1 MTEASGAG
9 AVAVG
14 LNRGIVSTGD
24 GATIHHRAVHLPGEA
39 VRPPAG
45 VQAPPGLT
53 NLPAPGSAVFVGREE
68 DMARLAATLDDGPA
82 ASAVL
87 HGLGGVGKSTLALQY
102 AHLHR
107 DRYNPIWWIPA
118 ETPDGIVLALADLAA
133 HLNPYGALAAAASS
147 EGAAWATTWLQTHHG
162 WLLVFD
168 NAEAPG
174 DLAPVLGPLGTG
186 RHLITSR
193 RATGWHH
200 LARTQR
206 LDTLDPEIAIDL
218 LMNISGGGHAGDGAW
233 AELAAELGH
242 LPLALEQAASYI
254 QHTALTPA
262 AYLDR
267 LRRFPARMFA
277 AAPDGQQRTVARV
290 WRLSLGAVA
299 ARQPLA
305 LDILR
310 TFAWLAPDDV
320 PRDLAYALADDPL
333 AVDEALAALAA
344 YSLITLTPETFAIHR
359 LVQAV
364 VRADGPP
371 EATAH
376 ARRQA
381 IVLLGAALPGD
392 PLFNAAGRPRW
403 RALLPH
409 VEALLGLLDPA
420 EDGEWTEGILL
431 ATATFLL
438 QEGRPERATEFAER
452 SVTASERLSGP
463 DHPRTLAS
471 RSVLASV
478 YREKG
483 DLAAASPLHV
493 RNLADCERVLGP
505 DHPDTLAA
513 RGNLAYL
520 HGLTGDLARATELH
534 ERNLAAY
541 ERTLGPDHPHT
552 LVCRSNLAS
561 AYRSAGDPAAA
572 LPLHERNLT
581 EYERVFGPDHPET
594 ITARSNLAY
603 ACQLTGDL
611 PRAIRLHEQTLTAR
625 EHLLGPDHPHTTLAR
640 TLLTNARAALRDA

>member
-14 LNRGIVSTGD
+14 VHHGIVSTGD

-39 VRPPAG
+39 VRPPAD
-45 VQAPPGLT
+45 VQAPPGLN
-53 NLPAPGSAVFVGREE
+53 NLPAPGSAVFLGREE

-133 HLNPYGALAAAASS
+133 HLHPYADLASAAST
-147 EGAAWATTWLQTHHG
+147 EGAAWATTWLRSHHG

-168 NAEAPG
+168 NAETPG
-174 DLAPVLGPLGTG
+174 DLAPVIGPLGTG
-186 RHLITSR
+186 RHLVTSR
-193 RATGWHH
+193 RSTGWHH
-200 LARTQR
+200 LARPQR
-206 LDTLDPEIAIDL
+206 LATLAPDTAIDL
-218 LMNISGGGHAGDGAW
+218 LTRVSGGGDDETW
-233 AELAAELGH
+233 AKLAAELGH
-242 LPLALEQAASYI
+242 LPLALEQAAAYI
-254 QHTALTPA
+254 QHTVITPA
-262 AYLDR
+262 AYLER
-267 LRRFPARMFA
+267 LRRYPARMFA

-290 WRLSLGAVA
+290 WQLSLSAVA
-299 ARQPLA
+299 TRQPLA

-310 TFAWLAPDDV
+310 TFAWLGPDDV
-320 PRDLAYALADDPL
+320 PRDLAYALADDPV
-333 AVDEALAALAA
+333 AVDEALAALHA
-344 YSLITLTPETFAIHR
+344 YSLITLAPETFAIHR
-359 LVQAV
+359 LVQGV
-364 VRADGPP
+364 VRDGPA

-392 PLFNAAGRPRW
+392 PLFNVAGWPRW

-409 VEALLGLLDPA
+409 VEALVGLLDPA

-431 ATATFLL
+431 AASTFLL

-452 SVTASERLSGP
+452 SAAASERLRGP

-471 RSVLASV
+471 RGVLASA
-478 YREKG
+478 YRANG
-483 DLAAASPLHV
+483 DLAAATPLHV
-493 RNLADCERVLGP
+493 GNLADCERVLGP
-505 DHPDTLAA
+505 DHPDTLAS
-513 RGNLAYL
+513 RGHLAHL
-520 HGLTGDLARATELH
+520 HGLTGDLTRATELH

-561 AYRSAGDPAAA
+561 TYHVAGDPAAA
-572 LPLHERNLT
+572 IPLHERNVT

-594 ITARSNLAY
+594 ITARGNLAY
-603 ACQLTGDL
+603 TYQLTGDL
-611 PRAIRLHEQTLTAR
+611 PRAIPLYELTLTAR
-625 EHLLGPDHPHTTLAR
+625 ERVLGPAHPHTTLAR
-640 TLLTNARAALRDA
+640 DLLTNAREALRDG